1 MDKLFLQVLSMSITA
16 SYVIIIVIAFRLL
29 LKKVPKIF
37 SYMLWFAVLFRLII
51 PFSFESIFSLIPHVD
66 IPQNIAYSP
75 KPEINSGIAVIDSAV
90 NNVLPSPV
98 NPSFSV
104 NPMQVW
110 ILIGV
115 IVWVTGMSLL
125 LIYSIFTTV
134 KLYCNLRHAKYMED
148 NIYTLDG
155 TKSPFVFGLINPKIY
170 LPRDLSENEK
180 PYILLHEQIH
190 IRRLDHIVKPVFF
203 IVTCIHWFNPLVW
216 IAFYLFGEDMEL
228 SCDEKVI
235 KEMGSS
241 IKKEYSSSLL
251 SMSTG
256 GKLVGGCPL
265 SFGENNTKGRIKN
278 ILSYKNPKILVVVI
292 LVMVVIVI
300 VISLITNPKNNQ
312 LASVPNTSE
321 NDYAEELWD
330 ARTKYIGDNSAVGR
344 IVSLLPVPE
353 NVQYDHFKLHTSEEP
368 YEVEIVYSAS
378 SDVLKQYDTEESS
391 KSNIFR
397 KNALI
402 LLALVDN
409 ANSVRA
415 TLTDG
420 KRVVGFVN
428 GREWADYTV
437 GQDVRNYAESP
448 EKLQELIDM
457 SLTATISNKDRVRA
471 YLEEECRKA
480 YSPYYELLDF
490 IISDYHEEIVNGNI
504 EAEFLYTLV
513 VKNYDRDPDTVEY
526 IKEAK
531 ESGNINYQQMY
542 DEYLQAREMNFH
554 FKTITDKNG
563 NITLYSN
570 ISPVGIEWEKT
581 QMNDYILK

>member
-51 PFSFESIFSLIPHVD
+51 PFSFESVFSLIPHVD